1 MDSAT
6 RIKVLKRLAQS
17 NTPAADQAI
26 ARACD
31 QAIAALAEGTEYEA
45 LEFSLDVLLT
55 VGFRR
60 SKDVVFAADNFIR
73 TVETRSLIYSDEYGE
88 QLEVISRYR
97 NAHRLISKGI
107 DLLNALRY
115 LETPAVVDSL
125 LWAST
130 HEEES
135 VRKVASSGLS
145 GLSKYNISVYF
156 GDGSP
161 GSRGIGSMPQLLV
174 IDTLEKKTDEELRN
188 HLRGVLT
195 LLEGL
200 LSTSM
205 ESASWSST
213 AVTLSRA
220 VAPADQG
227 VVEVRQR
234 SIALVKRLYKLVETK
249 SQKLS
254 VIRAMNAA
262 ARGDSRGVV
271 DKAFADMIS
280 ANAREVLGFFGD
292 IAKAE
297 EDLQI
302 VQKLEHDSY
311 WIHFHSASDEVR
323 AAALEIKAIIDVNE
337 EYAVYK
343 TLVGFEGIFGDWSK
357 DRRDDSYKLGSQES
371 RQKEARVIAARVSAE
386 GFDLWRRR
394 ILRFARTESN
404 DLATFPVFYEFLAEV
419 ATTYP
424 EFALDL
430 LVKESEQLSRFL
442 IPILRGLWDGEKREE
457 LLPLILK
464 WIAEARADETSFL
477 YACAKVFLSTKDV
490 DLGILGM
497 LLDKAIEFRD
507 SFVMRQVASVAVGRS
522 AKEEERGE
530 LKAMFLRA
538 LPSLTELGDA
548 GWVRE
553 IWFRKEATEM
563 VAEFSPEERGVVL
576 KNLRLLPQIDYQAE
590 DVLAAIAEREP
601 RMVVEFLC
609 DRLYEPEQHVAANAE
624 KAGGEYEEI
633 PYQFHTLQDSLSSDP
648 KMVIEEVLNCYAD
661 DASLFEFRGAKL
673 LQAIFPQFSEGFQ
686 AELVRVVREGSDIE
700 LDFVAG
706 VLRAYN
712 GEAFIQTVAKELIK
726 RLPRS
731 SPLVAEVEIALQ
743 STGVV
748 SGEYGMTEAYDK
760 KRREVLDWLQ
770 DPNERVRSFAAKYIS
785 ELESMR
791 DSERRRADE
800 SIALRKFEY
809 GEE

>member
-17 NTPAADQAI
+17 NTAAADQAI
-26 ARACD
+26 ARACH
-31 QAIAALAEGTEYEA
+31 QAIATLAEGAEYEA

-55 VGFRR
+55 VGFRH
-60 SKDVVFAADNFIR
+60 SKDVVHAADSFIR
-73 TVETRSLIYSDEYGE
+73 TVESRALIYSDEYGE
-88 QLEVISRYR
+88 QLEAISRYR

-125 LWAST
+125 LWASA

-135 VRKVASSGLS
+135 VRKAASSDLS
-145 GLSKYNISVYF
+145 GLAKYNISVYF
-156 GDGSP
+156 GDGNS
-161 GSRGIGSMPQLLV
+161 GSRGIGSMPQLLI
-174 IDTLEKKTDEELRN
+174 IDTLEKKTDKYLTN

-200 LSTSM
+200 LSTTM

-213 AVTLSRA
+213 AVTLSHA

-227 VVEVRQR
+227 VVEIRQR
-234 SIALVKRLYKLVETK
+234 SIVLVKRLYKLVDTK

-262 ARGDSRGVV
+262 ARANNRGIA
-271 DKAFADMIS
+271 DKAFVDMIS
-280 ANAREVLGFFGD
+280 ANAREVLEFFGD

-297 EDLQI
+297 DDLQI

-311 WIHFHSASDEVR
+311 WIHFHSSSEEVR
-323 AAALEIKAIIDVNE
+323 AAALGIKAVIDANE
-337 EYAVYK
+337 EYVVYK

-357 DRRDDSYKLGSQES
+357 DKRDDSYKLGSQES
-371 RQKEARVIAARVSAE
+371 RQKQARVIASRVSAE

-394 ILRFARTESN
+394 ILKFAKTESN
-404 DLATFPVFYEFLAEV
+404 DLATFPVFYEFLAQV
-419 ATTYP
+419 ATIYP
-424 EFALDL
+424 QFALDL
-430 LVKESEQLSRFL
+430 LLKDSEQLTRFL
-442 IPILRGLWDGEKREE
+442 IPILRGLWDGERREE
-457 LLPLILK
+457 LLQLMLK
-464 WIAEARADETSFL
+464 WIADARADETSFL
-477 YACAKVFLSTKDV
+477 YACAKVFLSTKDIDV
-490 DLGILGM
+490 GILGM
-497 LLDKAIEFRD
+497 LLNKAVELRD
-507 SFVMRQVASVAVGRS
+507 AFVMRQVAAVAIGRS
-522 AKEEERGE
+522 EKEEEHGE
-530 LKAMFLRA
+530 LKALFLRA
-538 LPSLTELGDA
+538 LHSLSELGDA

-553 IWFRKEATEM
+553 IWFRKEATDM
-563 VAEFSPEERGVVL
+563 VAEFSPEEFRVVL

-590 DVLAAIAEREP
+590 DVLAAIAAREP

-609 DRLYEPEQHVAANAE
+609 DRLYEPEKNVAVNAE
-624 KAGGEYEEI
+624 KAGVEYEEL
-633 PYQFHTLQDSLSSDP
+633 PYQFHTLHDSLSSDP
-648 KMVIEEVLNCYAD
+648 KIVIEEVLDCYAG

-673 LQAIFPQFSEGFQ
+673 LQAIFPQFSDGFQ
-686 AELVRVVREGSDIE
+686 TELARLVREGSDIE
-700 LDFVAG
+700 LGFVAG

-731 SPLVAEVEIALQ
+731 SPLIAEVEIALQ

-748 SGEYGMTEAYDK
+748 SGEYGMSEAYDK

-770 DPNERVRSFAAKYIS
+770 DPSERVRSFAVKYIS
-785 ELESMR
+785 QLESMR

-800 SIALRKFEY
+800 SVALRKFEY

>member
-17 NTPAADQAI
+17 NTPAADQEI

-31 QAIAALAEGTEYEA
+31 HAIATLVEGTKYEA

-60 SKDVVFAADNFIR
+60 SKEVVSAADTFIR
-73 TVETRSLIYSDEYGE
+73 TVETRSLIHSDEYGE

-145 GLSKYNISVYF
+145 GLSKYNITVYF

-161 GSRGIGSMPQLLV
+161 GSKGIGSMPQLLV
-174 IDTLEKKTDEELRN
+174 IDTLEKKTDEALRN
-188 HLRGVLT
+188 HLQGILT

-200 LSTSM
+200 LSTAM

-220 VAPADQG
+220 VTPADQG

-234 SIALVKRLYKLVETK
+234 SIALIKRLYKLVVTK

-262 ARGDSRGVV
+262 SRGESRSVV
-271 DKAFADMIS
+271 DMAFADMIS
-280 ANAREVLGFFGD
+280 ANAREVLRFFGAN
-292 IAKAE
+292 AKAE
-297 EDLQI
+297 KDLQI

-311 WIHFHSASDEVR
+311 WIHFHSASEEVK
-323 AAALEIKAIIDVNE
+323 AAALSIKAIIDANE

-357 DRRDDSYKLGSQES
+357 DRRDASYTLGSQES
-371 RQKEARVIAARVSAE
+371 RKKEARVIAARVSAE
-386 GFDLWRRR
+386 GFDLWRCR
-394 ILRFARTESN
+394 ILRFAQTESN
-404 DLATFPVFYEFLAEV
+404 DMATFPVFYEFLAEV
-419 ATTYP
+419 AATYP

-457 LLPLILK
+457 LIPLMLK
-464 WIAEARADETSFL
+464 WIAEARAGETSFL
-477 YACAKVFLSTKDV
+477 YSCAKVFLSTKNVDV
-490 DLGILGM
+490 GILGK
-497 LLDKAIEFRD
+497 LLDKAIELRD
-507 SFVMRQVASVAVGRS
+507 AFVIRQVASVTVGRS

-538 LPSLTELGDA
+538 LLSLTELGDA

-590 DVLAAIAEREP
+590 DVLATIAEREP
-601 RMVVEFLC
+601 RMVVAFLC

-624 KAGGEYEEI
+624 KSGGDYEEI

-648 KMVIEEVLNCYAD
+648 KMVIEEVLDCYIE

-686 AELVRVVREGSDIE
+686 AELVRLVREGSDIE

-748 SGEYGMTEAYDK
+748 SGAYGMTEAYDK

-770 DPNERVRSFAAKYIS
+770 DPNERVRRFAAKYIS
-785 ELESMR
+785 DLESMR

-800 SIALRKFEY
+800 SIALRKFEH